1 MTSKLKF
8 NTSGLMIVAAA
19 GLLIGM
25 MKPAL
30 QADKSFSS
38 GKESSMFNQSG
49 QANAFQSSVRYSM
62 NIDPAAKQQL
72 GEQTFNEI
80 TMFFLTTQKAIETK
94 NMAAIMAQ
102 YSENYRDGDIDRRF
116 VAEAWQRIFSRVD
129 AMAILNNVKFVNISA
144 DENMVVIQSSGL
156 IVGVPEDNKW
166 PVTIDNWNKQDHV
179 LVKEAGGWKL
189 IGIHGPERK
198 RLWFDKP
205 THPLI

>member
-8 NTSGLMIVAAA
+8 NTSGLMIVVAA
-19 GLLIGM
+19 GLVIGM

-30 QADKSFSS
+30 QADKSFSND
-38 GKESSMFNQSG
+38 EDSSMFNQSS
-49 QANAFQSSVRYSM
+49 QANAFQSSVRYST

-72 GEQTFNEI
+72 GEQAFNEI

-94 NMAAIMAQ
+94 NMAALMAQ
-102 YSENYRDGDIDRRF
+102 YSENYRDGDLDKRS

-156 IVGVPEDNKW
+156 IVGVPEDEKW

-189 IGIHGPERK
+189 SGIYGTERK